1 MCIKVLYFVPVSF
14 FISSI
19 VVVLAITTHHSCN
32 YTNIEHLLYVRK
44 VLRGNDTTIKK
55 KKRDKI
61 PAFLEFNKCKHRA
74 VINARKEGY
83 GLLIAGA

>member
-19 VVVLAITTHHSCN
+19 VVVLAITTRHSCN

-44 VLRGNDTTIKK
+44 VLSGNDITIK

-74 VINARKEGY
+74 VIDARKEGY

>member
-1 MCIKVLYFVPVSF
+1 MPVSF
-14 FISSI
+14 FISSV
-19 VVVLAITTHHSCN
+19 VVVLVITTHQSCN

-44 VLRGNDTTIKK
+44 VLSGKDTTIKK
-55 KKRDKI
+55 KKKRDQI
-61 PAFLEFNKCKHRA
+61 PVFLEFNKCKHRA